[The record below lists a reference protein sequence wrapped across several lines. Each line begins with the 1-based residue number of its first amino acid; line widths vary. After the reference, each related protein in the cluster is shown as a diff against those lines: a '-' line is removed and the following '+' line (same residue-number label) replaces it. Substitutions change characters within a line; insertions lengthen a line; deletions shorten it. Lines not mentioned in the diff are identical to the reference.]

1 MSKKISDDIFLTE
14 KQLKARER
22 YRQYYHQ
29 HREEIS
35 ERRKQQYEKHRKE
48 ISERRKQRYAA
59 NPEKYKERV
68 RKYYACLDSEQKKGY
83 HESRK
88 EARDAWNKKNRVII
102 CKKSSDYYKQN
113 REKCLEYG
121 TKYYEAHAESLRNMQ
136 VENRRKKAVAR
147 EMCPAFR
154 FTEYLRLEENA
165 RFVTIYRPNTNLA
178 HKASKVCAA
187 IQYGD
192 YSLCPICNNT
202 RIASGKMGVAC
213 PMPNVFE
220 FKDAIA
226 EIRKFAKQIVAEN
239 QR

>member
-14 KQLKARER
+14 EQLKARIR
-22 YRQYYHQ
+22 YHQYYEK
-29 HREEIS
+29 HRTEIN
-35 ERRKQQYEKHRKE
+35 ERRKQL
-48 ISERRKQRYAA
+48 YAA
-59 NPEKYKERV
+59 NPEKYKERA
-68 RKYYACLDSEQKKGY
+68 RKYYACLDPEQKKEY

-88 EARDAWNKKNRVII
+88 EARDAWNKKNRASI

-113 REKCLEYG
+113 RKKCLEYR
-121 TKYYEAHAESLRNMQ
+121 TKYYEMHAESLRNMK

-147 EMCPAFR
+147 KMCPAFR
-154 FTEYLRLEENA
+154 FTEYLRLKDNA

-178 HKASKVCAA
+178 HKASKVCTAVQCA
-187 IQYGD
+187 D

-202 RIASGKMGVAC
+202 RISSEKMVAVC
-213 PMPNVFE
+213 PMPHVFE

-239 QR
+239 QK

>member
-1 MSKKISDDIFLTE
+1 VFGFRAKKE
-14 KQLKARER
+14 
-22 YRQYYHQ
+22 
-29 HREEIS
+29 
-35 ERRKQQYEKHRKE
+35 
-48 ISERRKQRYAA
+48 
-59 NPEKYKERV
+59 
-68 RKYYACLDSEQKKGY
+68 Y

-113 REKCLEYG
+113 REKCLEYR
-121 TKYYEAHAESLRNMQ
+121 TKYYEMHAESLRNTQ
-136 VENRRKKAVAR
+136 VENRRKKAVVR

-178 HKASKVCAA
+178 HKASKVCVA
-187 IQYGD
+187 IQCED
-192 YSLCPICNNT
+192 YSLCPICNSS
-202 RIASGKMGVAC
+202 RISSEKMVATC
-213 PMPNVFE
+213 PMPHVFE